1 MHKYYLLTIALFYT
15 VISIG
20 QIREIP
26 INSNVQVEA
35 AYQKR
40 VIEQDIQEV
49 HENQFFARGNCPDS
63 TENTIYVFSKDTAFF
78 FLDTLNGNRYELL
91 VNSDDFGT
99 TILKDDSLLFIA
111 NDISGAG
118 SDQIILLNTIIGDS
132 SELELVY
139 DFVVKRRGESLVLS
153 PDQINAENRNEYC
166 VEPTN
171 RLPGKITCNDL
182 FSAAELYGGFG
193 LQTQYF
199 RSGNDNEN
207 CVIYHA
213 TRFPGFDTL
222 AVVLCDEF
230 TVCDTFLQPIQIV
243 GDTVRLPFFED
254 FTKPGPF
261 PQKDKWLQDLVF
273 VNNNMPDT
281 PPSFGVATFDG
292 LDQTGQPYGGEFG
305 ISDILTSKPIDLSNS
320 SVNRGVALSFYYQM
334 KGRGFLPRIQDSLHV
349 EFLNE
354 DHEWVRTFGVP
365 GSNFISVDSVPPFQ
379 FVGIPL
385 TDPQFFHDAFQ
396 FRFYNMGERTGAYGA
411 WHIDYIFFDE
421 NRSIVTPNV
430 DDIAFVEGNGSVLE
444 RYTSMPIK
452 QFNDFENVELKKE
465 VDGTLFNHFSVTQN
479 LESSTVYISEKTSGQ
494 TWPTFQLTSGQE
506 NNIESQI
513 GQFRQKTIP
522 GATYSAFENDLKSL
536 STNESELQIEVLQTL
551 QVDEQSS
558 SRVLANDTLASLTIL
573 SNYYAYDD
581 GTAERA
587 LENNGANS
595 MIAIEFESNKDDQ
608 LEAVQFHFPKVNGDY
623 SNQRFNLLVW
633 TGELGKA
640 ADADYIRFLRP
651 SSPDSLQG
659 FTTFLL
665 VDPLSSDSL
674 IPMPL
679 DIPAG
684 KFFVGW
690 QQLDETPNPIPVGY
704 DKNNP
709 EGTQYIWYNTGRPNW
724 SNFDALPFKGSLMIR
739 AVMSGGD
746 VVQTNVGDI
755 QNDSKNI
762 FSVYPNPSSDVI
774 NFNLQNENFEDYQIK
789 IFNNLGQ
796 LVFDDNF
803 AQQIDIQH
811 FIKGIYF
818 AKIQHKRTA
827 KSSMV
832 QFIKH

>member
-1 MHKYYLLTIALFYT
+1 MHKYYLLTILLFYALS
-15 VISIG
+15 SIG

-26 INSNVQVEA
+26 INSNAQIQA
-35 AYQKR
+35 AYQKK
-40 VIEQDIQEV
+40 VIKQDIQIDD
-49 HENQFFARGNCPDS
+49 NQFFARGNCPDS
-63 TENTIYVFSKDTAFF
+63 SSNTIYVFSKDTAIFV
-78 FLDTLNGNRYELL
+78 LDTLNGNRYDLL

-99 TILKDDSLLFIA
+99 TILKEDSLFFVA
-111 NDISGAG
+111 NDIAGAG
-118 SDQIILLNTIIGDS
+118 SDQIILVNTIIGDS
-132 SELELVY
+132 SEFELVY
-139 DFVVKRRGESLVLS
+139 DLVIKRRGESLLLS
-153 PDQINAENRNEYC
+153 ADKVDAESRNEYC

-171 RLPGKITCNDL
+171 RLPGEITCNNL
-182 FSAAELYGGFG
+182 FSAAENYGGFG
-193 LQTQYF
+193 LQRQYF

-213 TRFPGFDTL
+213 TRFPGLDTL

-261 PQKDKWLQDLVF
+261 PQKDKWLEDLVF
-273 VNNNMPDT
+273 VNNTMPQF

-292 LDQTGQPYGGEFG
+292 LDQSGQPYGGEFG

-320 SVNRGVALSFYYQM
+320 SVNRGVALSFYYQLR
-334 KGRGFLPRIQDSLHV
+334 GRGFTPRIQDSLQV

-354 DHEWVRTFGVP
+354 DLEWVTAFAIP
-365 GSNFISVDSVPPFQ
+365 GSNFIKVDSVPPFQ

-396 FRFYNMGERTGAYGA
+396 FRFFNLGERTGAYGA
-411 WHIDYIFFDE
+411 WHLDYILLDE
-421 NRSIVTPNV
+421 NRSIITPNV
-430 DDIAFVEGNGSVLE
+430 DDVAFVEGTGSVLE

-452 QFNDFENVELKKE
+452 QFKDFENQELKKE
-465 VDGTLFNHFSVTQN
+465 VNGILYNHFSVTQN
-479 LESSTVYISEKTSGQ
+479 LESSTVFISEKTSGQ
-494 TWPTFQLTSGQE
+494 TWPTFQFTSGQE
-506 NNIESQI
+506 NNIQSQI
-513 GQFRQKTIP
+513 GEFRQRTIP
-522 GATYSAFENDLKSL
+522 GATYDAFESDINALAASEND
-536 STNESELQIEVLQTL
+536 LQIEVLQTL
-551 QVDEQSS
+551 QVDEQSTT
-558 SRVLANDTLASLTIL
+558 RVLTNDTLASITTL

-595 MIAIEFESNKDDQ
+595 MIAVEFESNKDDQ
-608 LEAVQFHFPKVNGDY
+608 LEAVQFHFPQVNGDY
-623 SNQRFNLLVW
+623 SNQRFNLMIWV
-633 TGELGKA
+633 GELGNA

-651 SSPDSLQG
+651 SSPDSLQA
-659 FTTFLL
+659 FTTYLL
-665 VDPLSSDSL
+665 EDPLSSDSI

-679 DIPAG
+679 NIPAG
-684 KFFVGW
+684 KFYVGW

-704 DKNNP
+704 DKNHP
-709 EGTQYIWYNTGRPNW
+709 EGTKYIWYNTGRPQW
-724 SNFDALPFKGSLMIR
+724 SNFDDLPFKGSLMIR
-739 AVMSGGD
+739 ALMSGGEID
-746 VVQTNVGDI
+746 PTNTEDI
-755 QNDSKNI
+755 ERMSNPHFI
-762 FSVYPNPSSDVI
+762 IYPNPANEFI
-774 NFNLQNENFEDYQIK
+774 NFKIQNKNFEDYRIK

-827 KSSMV
+827 ESSMV